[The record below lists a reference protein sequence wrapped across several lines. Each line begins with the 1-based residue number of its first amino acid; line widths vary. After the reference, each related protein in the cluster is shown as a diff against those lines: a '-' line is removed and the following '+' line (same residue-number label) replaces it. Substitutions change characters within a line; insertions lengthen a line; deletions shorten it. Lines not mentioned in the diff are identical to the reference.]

1 MSFFETFLAPL
12 IFSRLNSHAHL
23 ISEQTNQEIMSDV
36 SGENQQ
42 ASMNA
47 DNEPIERND
56 VNTTTPEQMEA
67 QPTTDSGEQQPNE
80 GQAPSAETMK
90 ENNSSSQQ
98 QSGEKTKPDL
108 STLPTRAYLDQTV
121 VPILLQAMSQLAKE
135 RPVKP
140 ITFLAEYL
148 LNHKEKYNE

>member
-1 MSFFETFLAPL
+1 MSE
-12 IFSRLNSHAHL
+12 
-23 ISEQTNQEIMSDV
+23 V

-42 ASMNA
+42 A
-47 DNEPIERND
+47 P
-56 VNTTTPEQMEA
+56 VNTGSESGDKNVVSTTTSEQMEA
-67 QPTTDSGEQQPNE
+67 QTAGDSGEQQT
-80 GQAPSAETMK
+80 SSDTTK
-90 ENNSSSQQ
+90 ENNTNSQ

-135 RPVKP
+135 RPAKP
-140 ITFLAEYL
+140 ISFLAEYL

>member
-1 MSFFETFLAPL
+1 MSE
-12 IFSRLNSHAHL
+12 
-23 ISEQTNQEIMSDV
+23 V

-42 ASMNA
+42 TPTNA
-47 DNEPIERND
+47 DSESGDKN
-56 VNTTTPEQMEA
+56 VVSTTTAAPENMEA
-67 QPTTDSGEQQPNE
+67 QPAVDAGEQQSNDK
-80 GQAPSAETMK
+80 QAPSADATK
-90 ENNSSSQQ
+90 ENTSSSQQ

-135 RPVKP
+135 RPAKP
-140 ITFLAEYL
+140 ISFLAEYL

>member
-1 MSFFETFLAPL
+1 MSE
-12 IFSRLNSHAHL
+12 
-23 ISEQTNQEIMSDV
+23 V

-42 ASMNA
+42 TPTTNVDSESGDKN
-47 DNEPIERND
+47 
-56 VNTTTPEQMEA
+56 VVSTTTTTTAPEQMEA
-67 QPTTDSGEQQPNE
+67 QPAVDSGEQQSNDK
-80 GQAPSAETMK
+80 QASTADATK
-90 ENNSSSQQ
+90 ENTSSSQQ

-135 RPVKP
+135 RPAKP
-140 ITFLAEYL
+140 ISFLAEYL

>member
-1 MSFFETFLAPL
+1 MSE
-12 IFSRLNSHAHL
+12 
-23 ISEQTNQEIMSDV
+23 V

-42 ASMNA
+42 TSANTGSESGEKN
-47 DNEPIERND
+47 
-56 VNTTTPEQMEA
+56 VVSTTTSEQMEA
-67 QPTTDSGEQQPNE
+67 QTAGDSGEQQSSNDKT
-80 GQAPSAETMK
+80 ATSADTTK
-90 ENNSSSQQ
+90 ENNTNS

-135 RPVKP
+135 RPAKP
-140 ITFLAEYL
+140 ISFLAEYL